1 MVDPYT
7 FAMAQKITWVKL
19 LFDNKIDT
27 VWKTIEM
34 SALETYGDMLWTSYA
49 PECILNK
56 LRSSQLADS
65 IRTWYV
71 FRDKAV
77 NEIYGC
83 DFSDY
88 YYYYFT
94 HLGNCLILLLSTC
107 TWFSGLSPFLCKS
120 Q

>member
-1 MVDPYT
+1 
-7 FAMAQKITWVKL
+7 
-19 LFDNKIDT
+19 
-27 VWKTIEM
+27 M

-71 FRDKAV
+71 FRNKAV

-83 DFSDY
+83 DYSD
-88 YYYYFT
+88 
-94 HLGNCLILLLSTC
+94 LGACQCLWSIEISDPSLNNI
-107 TWFSGLSPFLCKS
+107 F
-120 Q
+120 

>member
-7 FAMAQKITWVKL
+7 FAMAQKMTWVKL

-27 VWKTIEM
+27 VWKAIEM
-34 SALETYGDMLWTSYA
+34 SALEAYGDMLWTSYA

-83 DFSDY
+83 DYSDLGACQCLWY
-88 YYYYFT
+88 NRNIRSKSKQYFY
-94 HLGNCLILLLSTC
+94 
-107 TWFSGLSPFLCKS
+107 
-120 Q
+120 